1 MSLKNSV
8 KFILI
13 TLLVISLAACS
24 NAPESN
30 RNHNPQGGGPPGRN
44 AQEARPPAQGQ
55 GPRGQGPQGPGPMM
69 DIISEATGLDIETIR
84 EQSAN
89 GATLAEIITAN
100 GGDVEEV
107 KTKLIDAWSNMP
119 NSSEQDIE
127 QRVEDMLNNPLPQRN
142 FGGGGRPDPGNN
154 N

>member
-13 TLLVISLAACS
+13 TLLVLSLAACS

-30 RNHNPQGGGPPGRN
+30 QNPNPPGGPGRN
-44 AQEARPPAQGQ
+44 AQEGGPPPQGQ

-69 DIISEATGLDIETIR
+69 DIVSEATGLDIETIR

-89 GATLAEIITAN
+89 GATLAEIITNN
-100 GGDVEEV
+100 GGNVEEV
-107 KTKLIDAWSNMP
+107 KTKLIDALSDMP

-127 QRVEDMLNNPLPQRN
+127 QRVEDMLNNPLPQPN
-142 FGGGGRPDPGNN
+142 FEGGGPPDPGNN

>member
-1 MSLKNSV
+1 MTLKNSV

-13 TLLVISLAACS
+13 TLFVLSLAACS

-30 RNHNPQGGGPPGRN
+30 QNPNPPGGPGRNVQEGGPPPR
-44 AQEARPPAQGQ
+44 GQ

-89 GATLAEIITAN
+89 GATLAEIITNN

-107 KTKLIDAWSNMP
+107 KAKLIDAWSNMP

-127 QRVEDMLNNPLPQRN
+127 QRVEDMLNNPLPQPN
-142 FGGGGRPDPGNN
+142 FEGGGRPGPRNN